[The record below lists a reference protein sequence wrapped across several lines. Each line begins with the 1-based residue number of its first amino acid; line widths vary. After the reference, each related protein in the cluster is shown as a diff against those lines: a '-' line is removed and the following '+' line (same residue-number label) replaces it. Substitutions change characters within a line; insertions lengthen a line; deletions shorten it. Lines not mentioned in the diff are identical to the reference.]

1 MDRLVKIAKA
11 LADENR
17 LKVLAFIDRHK
28 EVCVCEVSDS
38 LGFSQPLTSKYL
50 RQLKEAGLISSRKE
64 GKWSIFSLRPNPLIE
79 PFLKE
84 LRKVELPTIIKCK
97 KD

>member
-11 LADENR
+11 LADQNR
-17 LKVLAFIDRHK
+17 LKVLAFIDRYK

-50 RQLKEAGLISSRKE
+50 RQLKEAGLITSRKE
-64 GKWSIFSLRPNPLIE
+64 GKWSIFSIVPNPLVK

-84 LRKVELPTIIKCK
+84 LRKIELPNIIKCK